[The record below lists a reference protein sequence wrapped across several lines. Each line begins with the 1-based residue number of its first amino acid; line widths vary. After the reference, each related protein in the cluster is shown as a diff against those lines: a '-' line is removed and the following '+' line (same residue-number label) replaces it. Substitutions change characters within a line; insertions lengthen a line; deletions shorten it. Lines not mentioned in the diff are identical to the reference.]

1 MGTVAPLLGS
11 QCVPHFMI
19 DRTALVYCIILNGIT
34 LGNSLGFYVRELNL
48 ILILHFQKSFLK
60 AKFR

>member
-1 MGTVAPLLGS
+1 MGAVAPRLGP
-11 QCVPHFMI
+11 QCAAHFMI
-19 DRTALVYCIILNGIT
+19 DRTALVYCTILNGIT
-34 LGNSLGFYVRELNL
+34 LVNSSGFYVRELNL